1 MPSRALL
8 QGLIALFTPAT
19 LGWLGII
26 HRRSLWDVSPIR
38 KTLKQRSSVLLE
50 FAFDPDYAAPLLQ
63 LAARMARDGSD
74 VIMVCDKG
82 SMLLESMREGWGDF
96 EVFTLGNS
104 GDVKPV
110 ISEHRRLASELNGR
124 GSSLLI
130 YDSVTALVQMVGHK
144 EAYLLVRTL
153 LESLEGESRVLFVI
167 FPWAHEHWEVARFRA
182 LVPDVF
188 VAVAGKILRIEE

>member
-1 MPSRALL
+1 MPGQTLP
-8 QGLIALFTPAT
+8 QGLIALLTPAT

-26 HRRSLWDVSPIR
+26 HRRSIWDVSSIR
-38 KTLKQRSSVLLE
+38 RALKQRNSVLLE

-63 LAARMARDGSD
+63 LAARMAGDGSD
-74 VIMVCDKG
+74 VIMLCDRR

-96 EVFTLGNS
+96 EVLTLGHS

-110 ISEHRRLASELNGR
+110 VSEHLRLANELNGR
-124 GSSLLI
+124 GPSLLI
-130 YDSVTALVQMVGHK
+130 YDSVTALAQMVGHR
-144 EAYLLVRTL
+144 EAYLLMRTL
-153 LESLEGESRVLFVI
+153 LESLEGRSRVVFVI

-188 VAVAGKILRIEE
+188 VAVAGRILRIED